1 MTNAS
6 ALPVQRQV
14 LEQLLITDQKVGFGH
29 ASLWWIRHSDL
40 SNIIQCHRNSWLW
53 TTSYITHKTLSSSLI
68 LMLLALPTFRSHLYN
83 PYLTL
88 KQILPPWSHES
99 TAKSFQTIYYRFHK
113 FCWWIRNNMLYPSLL
128 HLGILTFELHC
139 PVLPSPQNGSHCCT
153 ARHWMLLS
161 WSRILDF
168 VPSSETPFINR
179 TIPVTLVWCFVS
191 GKNLKWTQKYE
202 FQKLLSNWLALP
214 GCMMTKTKQ
223 HPSRPGCLS
232 PPCFSQS

>member
-40 SNIIQCHRNSWLW
+40 SNIIQCHQNSWLW

-68 LMLLALPTFRSHLYN
+68 LMPLALPTFRSHLYN

-139 PVLPSPQNGSHCCT
+139 PVLPSPQNGSHCT
-153 ARHWMLLS
+153 ALLGTECC
-161 WSRILDF
+161 WAEVVFLILF
-168 VPSSETPFINR
+168 LLQKHLSSKEQFLLPSFGVLSLER
-179 TIPVTLVWCFVS
+179 T
-191 GKNLKWTQKYE
+191 
-202 FQKLLSNWLALP
+202 
-214 GCMMTKTKQ
+214 
-223 HPSRPGCLS
+223 
-232 PPCFSQS
+232 

>member
-68 LMLLALPTFRSHLYN
+68 LMPLALPTFRSHLYN
-83 PYLTL
+83 PYLAL

-99 TAKSFQTIYYRFHK
+99 TAKSFQTIYYRFNK
-113 FCWWIRNNMLYPSLL
+113 FCWWIRNNMLHPLLL
-128 HLGILTFELHC
+128 HLGILTFKLRC
-139 PVLPSPQNGSHCCT
+139 PALPSPLNGSHCT
-153 ARHWMLLS
+153 VTVRNWMLLR

-168 VPSSETPFINR
+168 VPSSEAPFINR
-179 TIPVTLVWCFVS
+179 TIPVTLVVFCLW
-191 GKNLKWTQKYE
+191 KEPK
-202 FQKLLSNWLALP
+202 
-214 GCMMTKTKQ
+214 MDTKMWISKT
-223 HPSRPGCLS
+223 S
-232 PPCFSQS
+232 F